1 MSGCLKKYIM
11 HKSEINKII
20 DEYYEIISNT
30 YSKCSPQVE
39 LYDNIYER
47 LSGIKGMSGTACAKA
62 EYDWSENKIYLY
74 TSRLNDEED
83 VIKALIHECVHST
96 QSKLLFDIYY
106 EFGYTYDTHPCEVAA
121 KKAEKQ
127 WKNIYVAE
135 MDKWMTELGEKNGKT
150 LY

>member
-39 LYDNIYER
+39 LYHNIYER

-106 EFGYTYDTHPCEVAA
+106 EFGYTYDTHPYEM
-121 KKAEKQ
+121 KATNAENE
-127 WKNIYVAE
+127 WKNYQSRE
-135 MDKWMTELGEKNGKT
+135 FDEWMNNLVKRNGTTE
-150 LY
+150 Y